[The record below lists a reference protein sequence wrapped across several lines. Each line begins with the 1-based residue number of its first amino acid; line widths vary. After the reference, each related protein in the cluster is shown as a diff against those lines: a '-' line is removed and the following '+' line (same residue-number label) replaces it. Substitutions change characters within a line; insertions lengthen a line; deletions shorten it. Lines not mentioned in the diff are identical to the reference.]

1 MEIIALVLIIGLA
14 VVLYQRHKRARLGRR
29 EAFIADYAFPT
40 VIKAKVRKRY
50 PHLSEGQLALVMVG
64 LREYFQLCNQ
74 AGRRMVAMPSQV
86 VDGAW
91 HEFIL
96 FTRAYELF
104 CRRGL
109 GRFLHHT
116 PAEAMTSPT
125 LAQAGI
131 KRAWRLSCQREG
143 LPARATPR
151 LPLLFAMDTD
161 LDIPDGFKYALDC
174 QRPGSHPYCAGHI
187 ACGGGCAGDSGG
199 SGGGCG
205 GDGGG
210 CGGD

>member
-1 MEIIALVLIIGLA
+1 MELLIFALVAALA
-14 VVLYQRHKRARLGRR
+14 VVLYKRDQRARRRRR
-29 EAFIADYAFPT
+29 EAYIADYAFPAG
-40 VIKAKVRKRY
+40 IEAKVGRRY
-50 PHLSEGQLALVMVG
+50 PHLSEGQLALVMTG
-64 LREYFQLCNQ
+64 LREYFQICNQ
-74 AGRRMVAMPSQV
+74 AGRRMVAMPSQA
-86 VDGAW
+86 VDVAW

-104 CRRGL
+104 CRRSL

-143 LPARATPR
+143 LSARAAAR
-151 LPLLFAMDTD
+151 LPLLFAMDAE
-161 LDIPDGFKYALDC
+161 LDIPDGFKYSLDC
-174 QRPGSHPYCAGHI
+174 RRPGSHPYCAGHI
-187 ACGGGCAGDSGG
+187 ACGGGCGGDS
-199 SGGGCG
+199 GGCG